1 MPRPLFRAEPHPHMS
16 EALPP
21 QFGPGSEPHQWPE
34 LGASP
39 HKAIATA
46 DAIHHDVMI
55 ITSPNGRKH
64 QCCTI
69 SLYPRTFLSK
79 FALYV
84 DIWPE
89 YERIRM
95 MDQWYGRNRI
105 VLDVVGAC
113 YSITGIF
120 RPYGRLS
127 TDFYTDLHAKPRGY
141 RSQIDAAPFSV

>member
-1 MPRPLFRAEPHPHMS
+1 MS

-95 MDQWYGRNRI
+95 MDQWHGRNRI

-127 TDFYTDLHAKPRGY
+127 NDFYTDLHAKPRGY